1 MSEEYTSIE
10 KRNII
15 AKFQELS
22 DKNLDGYWANEKL
35 KPDFRVNSVGILEIF
50 TISNIYKSE
59 LITKVNL
66 EKLNS
71 EDAELI
77 DLIHSVVSHESFNS
91 RNKKYDNQCRTIIAN
106 RKNVSKPIVI
116 EDGLKASAV

>member
-66 EKLNS
+66 EKLYS
-71 EDAELI
+71 EDTELI